1 MAERRLDSHTMK
13 LLEFEHIIQINDPD
27 QPQIP
32 PLSRQQLWECLL
44 FRARHPGHF
53 NPALACRLEDV
64 STAGFVRYLQFG
76 NMELR
81 DEVFLLPGHEIRT
94 TTAGSDQPLFAE
106 SIARIEE
113 PGPERLFVRFVYRRD
128 SGNESGNGDSNG
140 DEPGGIDVDEYLKA
154 AYVQNDRDA
163 VRLMREMVRDGL
175 LSSGS
180 WLQ

>member
-1 MAERRLDSHTMK
+1 MN

-27 QPQIP
+27 QPLTP

-53 NPALACRLEDV
+53 NPALNSRLENI

-76 NMELR
+76 KMELR
-81 DEVFLLPGHEIRT
+81 DEVFLVPSHEIRT
-94 TTAGSDQPLFAE
+94 STAGSDQPLFAE
-106 SIARIEE
+106 SITRIEE
-113 PGPERLFVRFVYRRD
+113 PAPEQLFVRFLYRRD
-128 SGNESGNGDSNG
+128 SANRKGNGPD
-140 DEPGGIDVDEYLKA
+140 GIDVDEYLKA
-154 AYVQNDRDA
+154 AYLQNDRDA
-163 VRLMREMVRDGL
+163 VCLMREIARNGL

>member
-1 MAERRLDSHTMK
+1 MK

-32 PLSRQQLWECLL
+32 FLSRQQLWECLL

-53 NPALACRLEDV
+53 NPALNTRLENI

-81 DEVFLLPGHEIRT
+81 DEVLLVPGREIRT
-94 TTAGSDQPLFAE
+94 RTAGSDQPLFAE
-106 SIARIEE
+106 SITRIEE
-113 PGPERLFVRFVYRRD
+113 PAQEQLFVRFRYRRD
-128 SGNESGNGDSNG
+128 SANGKGS
-140 DEPGGIDVDEYLKA
+140 EPGGIDVDEYLKA
-154 AYVQNDRDA
+154 AYVENDRDA
-163 VRLMREMVRDGL
+163 VRLMRELVGNDL

>member
-1 MAERRLDSHTMK
+1 MK

-53 NPALACRLEDV
+53 NPALSSRLENV
-64 STAGFVRYLQFG
+64 SAVGFVRYLQFG
-76 NMELR
+76 KMELR
-81 DEVFLLPGHEIRT
+81 DEVVLVPGLEIRT
-94 TTAGSDQPLFAE
+94 STAGSDQPLFAE
-106 SIARIEE
+106 SITRIEE
-113 PGPERLFVRFVYRRD
+113 PAPERLFVRFLYRRD
-128 SGNESGNGDSNG
+128 SGNERGNGQGSEHD
-140 DEPGGIDVDEYLKA
+140 GIDVDEYLKS

-163 VRLMREMVRDGL
+163 VRLMREIARDGL

>member
-1 MAERRLDSHTMK
+1 MK

-27 QPQIP
+27 QPLIP
-32 PLSRQQLWECLL
+32 PFSRQQLWECLL

-53 NPALACRLEDV
+53 NPALNSRLENV
-64 STAGFVRYLQFG
+64 SAAGFVRYLQFG
-76 NMELR
+76 KMELR
-81 DEVFLLPGHEIRT
+81 DEVRLVPGHEIHT

-113 PGPERLFVRFVYRRD
+113 PEPQRLFVRFVYRRD
-128 SGNESGNGDSNG
+128 SGNGSGSGNGQGNEHD
-140 DEPGGIDVDEYLKA
+140 GIDVDEYLKA

-163 VRLMREMVRDGL
+163 VRLMREIVRDGL

>member
-1 MAERRLDSHTMK
+1 MK

-27 QPQIP
+27 QPLIP
-32 PLSRQQLWECLL
+32 PFSRQQLWECLL

-53 NPALACRLEDV
+53 NPALNSRLENV
-64 STAGFVRYLQFG
+64 SAAGFVRYLQFG
-76 NMELR
+76 KMELR
-81 DEVFLLPGHEIRT
+81 DEVRLVPGHEIHT

-113 PGPERLFVRFVYRRD
+113 PEPQRLFVRFVYRRD
-128 SGNESGNGDSNG
+128 SGNGSGNGQGNEHD
-140 DEPGGIDVDEYLKA
+140 GIDVDEYLKA

-163 VRLMREMVRDGL
+163 VRLMREIVRDGL